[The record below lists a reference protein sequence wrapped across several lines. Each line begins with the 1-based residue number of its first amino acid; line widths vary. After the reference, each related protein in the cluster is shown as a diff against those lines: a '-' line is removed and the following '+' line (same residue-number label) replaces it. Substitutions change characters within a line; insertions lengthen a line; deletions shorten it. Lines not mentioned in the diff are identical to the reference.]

1 MSTINALN
9 PKIDQT
15 VRVFDNFYNFDV
27 AVPVNEYDVVFSFFK
42 SIFTT
47 QQAAGNFTTVLFR
60 IAEQTNTPVLSL
72 LQQLQGQNQ
81 IQITATLC
89 YYLNNL
95 RSPATLLGFSV
106 PVTPNFYAA
115 RNVRA

>member
-1 MSTINALN
+1 MSTINAIN

-15 VRVFDNFYNFDV
+15 VRVFDNFYNFDID
-27 AVPVNEYDVVFSFFK
+27 VPTNEYDVVFSYFK
-42 SIFTT
+42 SVFTT
-47 QQAAGNFTTVLFR
+47 AQAAGNFTVTLFR
-60 IAEQTNTPVLSL
+60 IAEQTNTSVLAL
-72 LQQLQGQNQ
+72 LQELEGQNQ
-81 IQITATLC
+81 IQITATLA

-95 RSPATLLGFSV
+95 RSPATLLGYSV

>member
-9 PKIDQT
+9 PKIDQS

-27 AVPVNEYDVVFSFFK
+27 SVPAAEYDVVFSFFK

-47 QQAAGNFTTVLFR
+47 AQAAANFTVSLFR
-60 IAEQTNTPVLSL
+60 IADLTGTPVLSL
-72 LQQLQGQNQ
+72 LQQIEDKNQ
-81 IQITATLC
+81 IQITATLA
-89 YYLNNL
+89 YYLNNY
-95 RSPATLLGFSV
+95 RSPATLLGYSV

>member
-1 MSTINALN
+1 MGTINAIN

-27 AVPVNEYDVVFSFFK
+27 SVPVNEYDVVFSFFK

-47 QQAAGNFTTVLFR
+47 QQAAGNFTVALFR

-72 LQQLQGQNQ
+72 LQQLEDQNQ
-81 IQITATLC
+81 IQVTATLC